1 VDHILTFKMVTGV
14 DLIGKFNTDPDVNK
28 DFAHIPNAIV
38 LDDAVVIGINVMKDE
53 ATGQARAQVG
63 FDPVAIPVE
72 GQGAARIALNPA
84 NIAYQYSL
92 EGVYRDGYIMAT
104 STIQLPPGGG
114 GKIIV

>member
-1 VDHILTFKMVTGV
+1 MGHTVTFKLVNGV
-14 DLIGKFNTDPDVNK
+14 DLVGKINTDTDVCAE
-28 DFAHIPNAIV
+28 FAHIPNVIV

-53 ATGQARAQVG
+53 KTGQARAQVG
-63 FDPVAIPVE
+63 FDPVSIPVE
-72 GQGAARIALNPA
+72 GQGAARIGLNPA
-84 NIAYQYSL
+84 NIAYQYPL

>member
-1 VDHILTFKMVTGV
+1 MDHILTFKMVTGV
-14 DLIGKFNTDPDVNK
+14 DLIGKVNTDPAVTK
-28 DFAHIPNAIV
+28 DYAHIPDAII

-72 GQGAARIALNPA
+72 GQGAARIAVNP
-84 NIAYQYSL
+84 NSIAYQYPL
-92 EGVYRDGYIMAT
+92 ENVYREGYVMAT
-104 STIQLPPGGG
+104 STIHLPPGGG